1 MLLSVLEKCA
11 RDHTLVAWIAT
22 EIRRTAPTLSPG
34 DVRRVTASIVKA
46 LLDAE
51 LVQAGIPD
59 GSGFIAE
66 HVPSKEIARRISE
79 RWDLPAESPN
89 EVQYSLW
96 LSATP
101 RGEAVS
107 TAKAGEG
114 VLEGAVAAA
123 CRTLA
128 CEASA

>member
-96 LSATP
+96 RARQRRDGVVP
-101 RGEAVS
+101 VS
-107 TAKAGEG
+107 CRAAGSQPSD
-114 VLEGAVAAA
+114 VPVDVTDVVQ
-123 CRTLA
+123 R
-128 CEASA
+128 